1 MSVLQIIFLAILSTA
16 SVAAQDYCSLI
27 VQVVDPGGNKVSRV
41 SVSAQEGGGR
51 IVTASTEEDGEA
63 HFCDLGVRGVTIT
76 IGVTIGCQTIV
87 RNLPLEWRL
96 TTKIKILYDCAPC
109 LYDPPPPIFLCSVLF
124 RFKDGGGNWI
134 SGVGFDPP
142 APRPRNLRSDSYGR
156 TMVVLANGEV
166 LHTRTMK
173 EGYLPEAIDLTC
185 SRNLLDRERVVT
197 LRVLR

>member
-27 VQVVDPGGNKVSRV
+27 VQVVDPAGNKASGV
-41 SVSAQEGGGR
+41 SVSVQEVGGR
-51 IVTASTEEDGEA
+51 IETISTENGEA
-63 HFCDLGVRGVTIT
+63 HFCDLGVKGVTIT
-76 IGVTIGCQTIV
+76 VGDSIGCQTVV
-87 RNLPLEWRL
+87 RNVPLEWGFTNR
-96 TTKIKILYDCAPC
+96 IKVLYDRAPC
-109 LYDPPPPIFLCSVLF
+109 LIELPPPIFLCDILF
-124 RFKDGGGNWI
+124 RFKDGDGKWI
-134 SGVGFDPP
+134 PGVGFDPP
-142 APRPRNLRSDSYGR
+142 ALRPRNLHSDGYGR
-156 TMVVLANGEV
+156 AMVTLADREV